1 MKDKEPT
8 YTLWH
13 DGDLI
18 DRQPHTRNTFDD
30 MLEWAYGVDGTV
42 EIFSSRD
49 DLVWSSCDDS
59 FAMTPNEQIQIQPEE
74 TFGGWEGSWAGDG
87 SGLDDLADYNAMEGC
102 DY

>member
-18 DRQPHTRNTFDD
+18 DRQPHTRDTFDD

-59 FAMTPNEQIQIQPEE
+59 FAMTPNEQNEPEE
-74 TFGGWEGSWAGDG
+74 NFYLRHDGGGWPGDG
-87 SGLDDLADYNAMEGC
+87 SGIDDLADYNAMEGY